1 MISLLEWVECGNQS
15 NNVLERD
22 QDPSPKDSD
31 RVKYFGGVLHGCGPS
46 SGLFCANS
54 NQVSKA
60 PKMLTELTEERTRF
74 PNPSTSAF
82 LPSRASQSFVV
93 TSPSPKHNHVGTGYV
108 LGSSAHLEV
117 CLAVPR
123 TPSLALI
130 LIQSRT
136 LALSAFTLSIAVYT
150 GMLPGNY
157 VIWYTPYIWQF
168 PPQIWRLVTSFL
180 ITGKDLS
187 IIFDTYFC
195 MPHFTACQQSLT
207 FQQCTH
213 MGASLRPLPQGSRS
227 QEIS

>member
-1 MISLLEWVECGNQS
+1 MSRIESGNQS
-15 NNVLERD
+15 NKVLKRD
-22 QDPSPKDSD
+22 QAPSPKDSD
-31 RVKYFGGVLHGCGPS
+31 GVKYFGGVLHGCEPS

-60 PKMLTELTEERTRF
+60 PKMLTDPTEERTRF
-74 PNPSTSAF
+74 QNPSTAAF
-82 LPSRASQSFVV
+82 FTSRAFQSFVV
-93 TSPSPKHNHVGTGYV
+93 TSPSPKHNNVGTGYV

-123 TPSLALI
+123 TPSLVLI

-136 LALSAFTLSIAVYT
+136 LALSAFTLSIAVCT
-150 GMLPGNY
+150 GMLPAYY
-157 VIWYTPYIWQF
+157 VIWYTSHIWQF

-195 MPHFTACQQSLT
+195 MHLLRTVPHVSNQ
-207 FQQCTH
+207 
-213 MGASLRPLPQGSRS
+213 
-227 QEIS
+227 